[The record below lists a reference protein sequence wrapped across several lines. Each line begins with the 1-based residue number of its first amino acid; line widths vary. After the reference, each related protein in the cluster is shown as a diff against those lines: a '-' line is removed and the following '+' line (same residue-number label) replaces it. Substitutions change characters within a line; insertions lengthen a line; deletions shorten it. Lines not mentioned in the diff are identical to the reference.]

1 MMENSVGLA
10 GSSTQ
15 KNLQDQ
21 SAQICLQGAFVS
33 SVGYAMYADG
43 TSHTRKMRI
52 QPLPPGHGTRIIATP
67 ASIPNS
73 ASCSETNTDLV
84 SLVTLHLAALNG
96 DWVTARNFLQF
107 KPEAVR
113 AKLTKGSETA
123 LHIAAGAK
131 HTMFVEK
138 LVPWMTKDDLALKND
153 VENTALYFAAVSGI
167 KRIAQVMVNKNPKLP
182 QIRGSE
188 GSTPLHMATLLGHR
202 EMVWYLYDKTDPILT
217 GSDRVRLLI
226 AAITADLYDVALYI
240 IKKDD
245 KLALARDDENGETAL
260 HVMARKPSAFCS
272 GSQQLGFWQA
282 LACAVHH
289 DKTLLSNQAT
299 ELVELLWKKVLSSK
313 HDSIISDLIRTP
325 SRLLFTAAKLG
336 NVDFLI
342 ILIRLYPNLIWKVD
356 EKNQSIFHTA
366 VVHRQGKVFNLIYE
380 LGGLKDLIAS
390 YKDEDNNTILHLAA
404 KIAPANRLN
413 IDTGAALQLR
423 RELQWFKEVEKIVQ
437 PLYKEMRNSDGK
449 TPQTLF
455 TEEHK
460 ELLREGEKWMKD
472 TASSCMVVAALIAT
486 VMFAVFSTV
495 PVDHHKGSGHPKK
508 GIIVFTISDAIS
520 LISSATSIL
529 SFLSILTSRYA
540 EGDFLNLLPKR
551 LIVGLATLFISI
563 ATMMI
568 TFVTAL
574 VITLGPGFEGTKVA
588 IVLVAGIPV
597 SFYALLQF
605 PLLAEMINHAYL
617 SRLSFRQ
624 SNRLLH

>member
-10 GSSTQ
+10 GSSIQ

-289 DKTLLSNQAT
+289 DKTLLNNQAT